1 MQVNE
6 ETGLCT
12 LLIQNCVL
20 DDKGI
25 YTCEIMA
32 FVKKDT
38 ESYCDCIVDIEGMKW
53 IKNNY
58 VRWLFFGSLYLLYLH
73 PPDFFHLIFFR
84 ISS

>member
-38 ESYCDCIVDIEGMKW
+38 ESYCDCIVDIEGMNC

-58 VRWLFFGSLYLLYLH
+58 MLWLLEVLYLLYLY
-73 PPDFFHLIFFR
+73 PPHFFDLIFFR